1 MTPLVAASDGPP
13 SPDPF
18 GDEDV
23 PWPGPE
29 CLRGE
34 IAVGFSR
41 LVYEGGSVD
50 DLVTCGEG
58 RDVAALYV
66 LDDGVWITCILGAP
80 EFVNRP
86 FRELYPD
93 RLPPATPLVARSEGP
108 SGTGT
113 HGVDGG
119 N

>member
-50 DLVTCGEG
+50 DLVTCG
-58 RDVAALYV
+58 RD
-66 LDDGVWITCILGAP
+66 GTS
-80 EFVNRP
+80 RP
-86 FRELYPD
+86 SMSSMTGSGS
-93 RLPPATPLVARSEGP
+93 PAFWAHRSL
-108 SGTGT
+108 
-113 HGVDGG
+113 
-119 N
+119 